1 MSHFDPDQICRTC
14 FWNAF
19 FGTVIIRLP
28 WTVRLPPVGPS
39 ARMIVELN
47 IRHYEQLLTRET
59 DPSKRETIGTLL
71 AEEKA
76 TLLALRREDKKN

>member
-1 MSHFDPDQICRTC
+1 
-14 FWNAF
+14 
-19 FGTVIIRLP
+19 
-28 WTVRLPPVGPS
+28 
-39 ARMIVELN
+39 MIVELN
-47 IRHYEQLLTRET
+47 IRHYEQLLMRET